1 MSRRLPSRLPSQYP
15 LNLSTPDSAAGTSA
29 VTGVPPPVLSPQ
41 HTGALTMSVVS
52 DSASGSDGSI
62 TPRRASIS
70 ADSLTEGD
78 IPGILDPGRLYKAYQ
93 QAQDEI
99 TALKLEIQMLKG
111 EIAELKIRAITSE
124 LDAINSSTPVEGI

>member
-1 MSRRLPSRLPSQYP
+1 MHVIFFTINSGKLIANYNTRKAPTPLLILNSMSRRLPSRLPSQYP
-15 LNLSTPDSAAGTSA
+15 LNLSMPDSAAGTSA

-52 DSASGSDGSI
+52 DSASSSDGSI

-78 IPGILDPGRLYKAYQ
+78 IPGILDPGRLYK
-93 QAQDEI
+93 
-99 TALKLEIQMLKG
+99 
-111 EIAELKIRAITSE
+111 
-124 LDAINSSTPVEGI
+124 V